1 MSECQFITPD
11 RYCFEVGDG
20 RVDPTEECDDGNA
33 VNGDGCSSNGTID
46 ANWTCSAAPSVCQK
60 CFNGIVEGTETCDD
74 NNGNNGDG
82 CSSTCAVESGW
93 TCAGNPSVCQKCYN
107 GIVEG
112 TETCDDNNG
121 NNGDGCN
128 STCGIE
134 AGWTCAGN
142 PSVCQKCYN
151 GIVEGTETCD
161 DGNVNNGDG
170 CNSTCGI
177 EAGWVCTGQPSV
189 CQSCG
194 NGVVDGVEIC
204 DDGNVI
210 NGDGCNST
218 CGVEPGWTCAGSL
231 SICQKCGNGIV
242 EGTEACDDGGLLSG
256 DGCSDLCV
264 VEIRPT
270 MGSVEPAYVELG
282 GGLVD
287 IYGTAFMAPHQIVV
301 GELTRNA
308 TKEYVDSGRIRVM
321 MPPAGSSGYR
331 SLGLVQG
338 AAEVHTLN
346 DAIFYSP
353 SQCLSEG
360 YYETASGECKECTN
374 GGVCPGGGRI
384 IPMPGY
390 YNSGDMSG
398 YVCRCRVAEAC
409 PGGVDVCAD
418 GYTGQ
423 CFSACAEG
431 YYRSGDY
438 CRSCDSDDAVDTFE
452 IYSMI
457 AVLCLYFAVLLISGT
472 FATDSKL
479 DFTVLMLIQ
488 FQFVAEAGSF
498 ASDAMPEV
506 AQIFYSHA
514 VIVLM
519 EYEFARPEC
528 YAGGY
533 WNFLTLFVGLIIF
546 TVLLFVVF
554 AILLL
559 PVFLLRFVFSKKEL

>member
-33 VNGDGCSSNGTID
+33 VNGDGCSSNGTIE

-60 CFNGIVEGTETCDD
+60 CFNGLVEGTETCDD
-74 NNGNNGDG
+74 NNGNNGDE

-93 TCAGNPSVCQKCYN
+93 TCAGENPS
-107 GIVEG
+107 
-112 TETCDDNNG
+112 
-121 NNGDGCN
+121 
-128 STCGIE
+128 
-134 AGWTCAGN
+134 A
-142 PSVCQKCYN
+142 
-151 GIVEGTETCD
+151 
-161 DGNVNNGDG
+161 
-170 CNSTCGI
+170 
-177 EAGWVCTGQPSV
+177 
-189 CQSCG
+189 
-194 NGVVDGVEIC
+194 
-204 DDGNVI
+204 
-210 NGDGCNST
+210 
-218 CGVEPGWTCAGSL
+218 
-231 SICQKCGNGIV
+231 CQKCGNGIL

-264 VEIRPT
+264 VEIRST

-282 GGLVD
+282 GGLFD

-308 TKEYVDSGRIRVM
+308 TKEYVDSVRIRVM

-331 SLGLVQG
+331 SLGLIQG

-423 CFSACAEG
+423 CCSACAEG

-479 DFTVLMLIQ
+479 DFTVLL
-488 FQFVAEAGSF
+488 
-498 ASDAMPEV
+498 
-506 AQIFYSHA
+506 
-514 VIVLM
+514 
-519 EYEFARPEC
+519 C
-528 YAGGY
+528 
-533 WNFLTLFVGLIIF
+533 
-546 TVLLFVVF
+546 
-554 AILLL
+554 
-559 PVFLLRFVFSKKEL
+559 